1 MGGTHKIVRINGHY
15 EAYDDRGRFVSS
27 GDTYEECYDD
37 LIDMIVAEA
46 RRENSMGNIREAV
59 AV

>member
-15 EAYDDRGRFVSS
+15 EAYDERGRFVSS

-46 RRENSMGNIREAV
+46 RMETCVENIRGAV

>member
-1 MGGTHKIVRINGHY
+1 MVGTHKIVRINGHY
-15 EAYDDRGRFVSS
+15 EAYDDRGRFISS

-46 RRENSMGNIREAV
+46 RRGNNMENIREAV